1 MVTHIIKGR
10 INVFRGLKSN
20 KQVRGKTAKLAIP
33 RML

>member
-10 INVFRGLKSN
+10 INIFRALKSN
-20 KQVRGKTAKLAIP
+20 NQVRGKTPKLAIP